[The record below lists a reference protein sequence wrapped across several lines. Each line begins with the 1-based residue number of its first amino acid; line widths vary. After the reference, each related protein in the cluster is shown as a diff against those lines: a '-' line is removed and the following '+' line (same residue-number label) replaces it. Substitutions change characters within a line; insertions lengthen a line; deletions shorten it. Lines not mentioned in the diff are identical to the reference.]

1 MEESRRKERYFD
13 KINFILDK
21 IENIPEFED
30 DIKRDAA
37 FYRMQIAIEA
47 AMDIV
52 AMLTK
57 DVGGKVGD
65 DYTNIIF
72 LTEREVLS
80 KDLGEKLK
88 ELNGLRNVIVHKY
101 NKVEEELIEEKRQFV
116 FETLNEFVE
125 VVENVIK
132 KIFE

>member
-1 MEESRRKERYFD
+1 MEESKRKERYLD

-37 FYRMQIAIEA
+37 FYRMQIAIET
-47 AMDIV
+47 AMDII

-57 DVGGKVGD
+57 DVGGKVED
-65 DYTNIIF
+65 DYTNISF
-72 LTEREVLS
+72 LIEKKVLS

-88 ELNGLRNVIVHKY
+88 ELNGLRNIIVHKY

-132 KIFE
+132 KIFG

>member
-47 AMDIV
+47 SMDIV

-65 DYTNIIF
+65 DYANITF

>member
-65 DYTNIIF
+65 DYANITF